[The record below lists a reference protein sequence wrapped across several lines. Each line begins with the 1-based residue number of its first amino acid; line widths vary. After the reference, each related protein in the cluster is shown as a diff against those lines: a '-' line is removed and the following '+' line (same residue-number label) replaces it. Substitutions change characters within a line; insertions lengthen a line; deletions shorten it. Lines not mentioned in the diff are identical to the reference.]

1 MKKVISRNDLGYKI
15 FATFYTIFNG
25 CLLKA
30 SGTFQHTLL
39 RDFGFLS
46 VVSTTVLEVQKTFQ
60 FVLSTYSSFCRLK
73 FPF

>member
-25 CLLKA
+25 WLLKA

-39 RDFGFLS
+39 RDFGFLR
-46 VVSTTVLEVQKTFQ
+46 VVSTTRSAKNFPIRS
-60 FVLSTYSSFCRLK
+60 LSTYSSFCRLK